1 MAGTVKKGCQQ
12 ERVNEKYFAQRITT
26 KESRGILKLVKDNDT
41 KKAIRWAWEKTQLA
55 HPKHDRV
62 VTAWLLVA
70 DLVMKMEDTVE
81 KDLLKCA
88 IKKAAQHWAQIDKDV
103 QPILNYKE
111 AEEYD
116 EDDPTYKSSGED
128 EEEEEDEEEDPDYK
142 SSEEEEEDEEEEE
155 EEEDLETKM
164 FFKSAENFRDG

>member
-88 IKKAAQHWAQIDKDV
+88 IVFTTGMNNSRTFNKFHLVALALACPVRIWN
-103 QPILNYKE
+103 ILTTEMK
-111 AEEYD
+111 
-116 EDDPTYKSSGED
+116 
-128 EEEEEDEEEDPDYK
+128 
-142 SSEEEEEDEEEEE
+142 
-155 EEEDLETKM
+155 
-164 FFKSAENFRDG
+164 